1 MAAKQTDERLYGGET
16 GRVQYEHSPY
26 TSYRSSPGSTKVVAV
41 RPESMAS
48 QRLFGVIADE
58 ASQTGPY
65 EAMELAG
72 IAGIPPADRAEGII
86 KVLVVDDHQIVR
98 EGICALVGLQKDMR
112 VVGEAVDG
120 EEALQKVR
128 QLSPDVVLMDIM
140 MPRMNGL
147 EAAKRIGAE
156 GAQTKVLML
165 TQYDEDENV
174 TASREAGARGF
185 VAKKSAG
192 PDLLHGIRSVNLG
205 EAFFMPSGASFAYL

>member
-1 MAAKQTDERLYGGET
+1 MAEKRTDERLYGGGT

-26 TSYRSSPGSTKVVAV
+26 TSYRSSPGSTNVVAV
-41 RPESMAS
+41 KPESMAS

-58 ASQTGPY
+58 ASQTVPY
-65 EAMELAG
+65 EAMGLVG
-72 IAGIPPADRAEGII
+72 IAGIPPAERAEGII
-86 KVLVVDDHQIVR
+86 KVLVVDDHHIVR
-98 EGICALVGLQKDMR
+98 EGICALVGLQKDMQ

-128 QLSPDVVLMDIM
+128 QLSPDIVLMDIM
-140 MPRMNGL
+140 MPRMSGL

-156 GAQTKVLML
+156 GAHTKVLML

-174 TASREAGARGF
+174 LASREAGARGF

-192 PDLLHGIRSVNLG
+192 PDLLDGIRSVNLG
-205 EAFFMPSGASFAYL
+205 KAFFTPSDASFAYV